1 MVWLKGGGGCY
12 FLCYFLL
19 FSAILGSSATPID
32 VSSISYY
39 CVLSQGPSSVER
51 KRWPTF
57 SVFFFFFF
65 GIFLHGAKNRLA
77 KEVLSVVSQSPLL
90 LKTATWRGQFFR
102 ANRDYAPRV
111 ERMEIHT

>member
-1 MVWLKGGGGCY
+1 MGIFRWEKREIFFFIPHYNYPPFFEKNKLAI
-12 FLCYFLL
+12 FFIL
-19 FSAILGSSATPID
+19 SAILQ
-32 VSSISYY
+32 
-39 CVLSQGPSSVER
+39 LS
-51 KRWPTF
+51 PTT
-57 SVFFFFFF
+57 
-65 GIFLHGAKNRLA
+65 IIPPPPLHGAKNRLA

>member
-1 MVWLKGGGGCY
+1 MPSGVLH
-12 FLCYFLL
+12 
-19 FSAILGSSATPID
+19 
-32 VSSISYY
+32 IST
-39 CVLSQGPSSVER
+39 QGPSSVER

-57 SVFFFFFF
+57 SVVFFFFFFFF